1 MPHFEHSNLRVSNS
15 FDDPGVTPAKA
26 IRIPHLGQRGRSNA
40 SIIEGGGF
48 VMAETNDV
56 ELRNIRSSQAG
67 WQEGSGSLRQ
77 GVEAAHQPLT
87 LSDSIFLKWER
98 LP

>member
-1 MPHFEHSNLRVSNS
+1 VPHFEHSNLRVSNS

-26 IRIPHLGQRGRSNA
+26 IRTPHLGQRGRSNA

-56 ELRNIRSSQAG
+56 ELRNIRRPQAG
-67 WQEGSGSLRQ
+67 WQESSASLRHR
-77 GVEAAHQPLT
+77 VSKAHT
-87 LSDSIFLKWER
+87 NR
-98 LP
+98 

>member
-1 MPHFEHSNLRVSNS
+1 MTS
-15 FDDPGVTPAKA
+15 AKA

-56 ELRNIRSSQAG
+56 ELRNIRRPQAG
-67 WQEGSGSLRQ
+67 WQESSASLRHR
-77 GVEAAHQPLT
+77 VLEAAYQPLT
-87 LSDSIFLKWER
+87 LSDSIFLKLER